1 MHLPPIAALWLT
13 FAVIFFLFRREARQ
27 KNGVSRALWVPV
39 IWLLITGSRSVGQ
52 WLTLDAGVGI
62 PSPEDGSPLD
72 ATVYFGLIVA
82 GYIVLKRRGVDLS
95 TFARNNRWLTAFLIF
110 SLISVVWSDFPLIA
124 FKRWIKILGHPI
136 MALVVLTDP
145 VPLEAVKRV
154 LKRVAYVLVPL
165 SICFIKYFPQYGR
178 GFDYWTGQGFNSG
191 VALNKNELGLLCLI
205 FGMFF
210 FWNTLQILKMKN
222 RKARRNELVLNIGF
236 FALNWWLLSEASSAT
251 SLVTMLL
258 GIVVIWFVGLRFVD
272 KRYVGFYLIAA
283 VMIFA
288 ALEPICGM
296 YTQVVKGLGRNLTL
310 TDRTDIWQAVLKL
323 QDNPI
328 FGRGFESFWL
338 GSRLDT
344 LWVQFPFHPIQA
356 HNGYIET
363 YLNLGWIG
371 VALLVGQFVGTFQK
385 IQRELVRRFEFGRL
399 RLAFLLAIIVFN
411 YTEAAFVNT
420 SFVWTMFFLIAIDY
434 PWRNQQVP
442 KSVLNQTRRK
452 LVPAGV

>member
-145 VPLEAVKRV
+145 VPLEAVKRL

-210 FWNTLQILKMKN
+210 FWNTLQILKMTN

-288 ALEPICGM
+288 AL
-296 YTQVVKGLGRNLTL
+296 
-310 TDRTDIWQAVLKL
+310 
-323 QDNPI
+323 
-328 FGRGFESFWL
+328 
-338 GSRLDT
+338 
-344 LWVQFPFHPIQA
+344 
-356 HNGYIET
+356 
-363 YLNLGWIG
+363 
-371 VALLVGQFVGTFQK
+371 
-385 IQRELVRRFEFGRL
+385 
-399 RLAFLLAIIVFN
+399 
-411 YTEAAFVNT
+411 
-420 SFVWTMFFLIAIDY
+420 
-434 PWRNQQVP
+434 
-442 KSVLNQTRRK
+442 
-452 LVPAGV
+452 